1 MKSPYTGF
9 MRILKA
15 FSYSFSGFVSA
26 FKSEVAFK
34 QDLIV
39 FIIGTFFAVY
49 LPFSFVEKSF
59 LISTLL
65 LILLMELTNTAIET
79 IVDRI
84 SPEYHDLSKKAKDIG
99 SLLVLLSFINA
110 FLIWGSLIYQTFFR

>member
-1 MKSPYTGF
+1 MKSSYTGF

-34 QDLIV
+34 QDLVV

-110 FLIWGSLIYQTFFR
+110 FLIWGTLIYQTFFR